1 MDKFL
6 YSLVGDEYKETVDYK
21 REIKELNEIFDIIL
35 YLCNNVNYERIK
47 KLCINLIENND
58 YYNEPYDISNV
69 NSQNIETDDI
79 LKYIKDNQED
89 IIKQIGNLQAN
100 LSTFKDIFYEQSD
113 FEDQLKL
120 INNKL
125 ENIKNLLKSNDNE
138 KDNNEEDNDEDI
150 KFNIILIDK
159 NSSIYS
165 NYKSFK
171 KYLFKNLHCIEEL
184 TPENELDFNTSLKK
198 KYIKESSKILKV
210 VKQNFKDIDEQL
222 NKLNN

>member
-6 YSLVGDEYKETVDYK
+6 YSLVGEGYRKNLDYK
-21 REIKELNEIFDIIL
+21 KEIKELNEILDIIL

-89 IIKQIGNLQAN
+89 IIKQIEKLKEKINIIN
-100 LSTFKDIFYEQSD
+100 KY
-113 FEDQLKL
+113 EDQPDYDDQQKFME
-120 INNKL
+120 NKL
-125 ENIKNLLKSNDNE
+125 ENIKNLDIFKSDGNEDND
-138 KDNNEEDNDEDI
+138 EDNDEDI

-165 NYKSFK
+165 NYLIFK

-184 TPENELDFNTSLKK
+184 TPENEFEFNNNLKDE
-198 KYIKESSKILKV
+198 YYKELKKILKE
-210 VKQNFKDIDEQL
+210 VKKNFKKVSDQL
-222 NKLNN
+222 NN

>member
-6 YSLVGDEYKETVDYK
+6 YSLVGEEYRETVDYK
-21 REIKELNEIFDIIL
+21 KEIKELNEILDIIL

-89 IIKQIGNLQAN
+89 IIKQIEKL
-100 LSTFKDIFYEQSD
+100 KEKYKIIEKYEKQHD
-113 FEDQLKL
+113 YDDQQKF
-120 INNKL
+120 IENKF
-125 ENIKNLLKSNDNE
+125 ENIKNLDIFKSDGNE
-138 KDNNEEDNDEDI
+138 DNEEDKEEDNKEDI

-165 NYKSFK
+165 NYKFFK

-184 TPENELDFNTSLKK
+184 IPENELEFNNDLKNE
-198 KYIKESSKILKV
+198 YYKEISKILKE
-210 VKQNFKDIDEQL
+210 VKKIFKKVSEQL
-222 NKLNN
+222 NS

>member
-6 YSLVGDEYKETVDYK
+6 YSLVGEEYRKTVDYK
-21 REIKELNEIFDIIL
+21 KEIKELNEILDIIL

-89 IIKQIGNLQAN
+89 IIKQIEKLKEKINIIN
-100 LSTFKDIFYEQSD
+100 KYEGQHD
-113 FEDQLKL
+113 YEDQQKFME
-120 INNKL
+120 NKL
-125 ENIKNLLKSNDNE
+125 ENIKNLDIFKSDGNEDND
-138 KDNNEEDNDEDI
+138 EDNDEDI

-165 NYKSFK
+165 NYIIFK

-184 TPENELDFNTSLKK
+184 TPENELEFNNNLKDE
-198 KYIKESSKILKV
+198 YYKELKKILKE
-210 VKQNFKDIDEQL
+210 VKKNFKKVSDQL
-222 NKLNN
+222 N

>member
-6 YSLVGDEYKETVDYK
+6 YSLVGEGYRKNLDYK
-21 REIKELNEIFDIIL
+21 KEIKELNEILDIIL

-89 IIKQIGNLQAN
+89 IIKQIKKLQEKYKI
-100 LSTFKDIFYEQSD
+100 FKTY
-113 FEDQLKL
+113 EDQVDYDDQQKF
-120 INNKL
+120 IENKL
-125 ENIKNLLKSNDNE
+125 ENIQNLDIFKSDGN
-138 KDNNEEDNDEDI
+138 EDNDEDI

-165 NYKSFK
+165 NYLIFK

-184 TPENELDFNTSLKK
+184 TPENELEFNNNLKD
-198 KYIKESSKILKV
+198 KYYKELNKILKE
-210 VKQNFKDIDEQL
+210 VKKNFKKVSDQL
-222 NKLNN
+222 NN

>member
-1 MDKFL
+1 MDEIL
-6 YSLVGDEYKETVDYK
+6 YSLVGEEYKETVDYK
-21 REIKELNEIFDIIL
+21 KEIKELNEIFDIIL

-89 IIKQIGNLQAN
+89 IIKQIEKLKEKINIIN
-100 LSTFKDIFYEQSD
+100 KY
-113 FEDQLKL
+113 EDQPDYDDQQKFME
-120 INNKL
+120 NKL
-125 ENIKNLLKSNDNE
+125 ENIKNLDIFKSDGNEDND
-138 KDNNEEDNDEDI
+138 EDNDEDI

-165 NYKSFK
+165 NYLIFK

-184 TPENELDFNTSLKK
+184 TPENEFEFNNNLKDE
-198 KYIKESSKILKV
+198 YYKELKKILKE
-210 VKQNFKDIDEQL
+210 VKKNFKKVSDQL
-222 NKLNN
+222 NN

>member
-6 YSLVGDEYKETVDYK
+6 YSLVGEGYRKNLDYK
-21 REIKELNEIFDIIL
+21 KEIKELNEILDIIL

-89 IIKQIGNLQAN
+89 IIKQIKKLQEKYKI
-100 LSTFKDIFYEQSD
+100 FKTY
-113 FEDQLKL
+113 EDQVDYDDQQKF
-120 INNKL
+120 IENKL
-125 ENIKNLLKSNDNE
+125 ENIQNLDIFKSDGNEDND
-138 KDNNEEDNDEDI
+138 EDNDEDI

-165 NYKSFK
+165 NYLIFK

-184 TPENELDFNTSLKK
+184 TPENELEFNNNLKD
-198 KYIKESSKILKV
+198 KYYKELNKILKE
-210 VKQNFKDIDEQL
+210 VKKNFKKVSDQL
-222 NKLNN
+222 NN

>member
-6 YSLVGDEYKETVDYK
+6 YSLVGEGYRKNLDYK
-21 REIKELNEIFDIIL
+21 KEIKELNEILDIIL

-89 IIKQIGNLQAN
+89 IIKQIKKLQEKYKI
-100 LSTFKDIFYEQSD
+100 FKTY
-113 FEDQLKL
+113 EDQVDYDDQQKF
-120 INNKL
+120 IENKL
-125 ENIKNLLKSNDNE
+125 ENIKNLDIFKSDGNEDND
-138 KDNNEEDNDEDI
+138 EDNDEDI

-165 NYKSFK
+165 NYLIFK

-184 TPENELDFNTSLKK
+184 TPENEFEFNNNLKDE
-198 KYIKESSKILKV
+198 YYKELKKILKE
-210 VKQNFKDIDEQL
+210 VKKNFKKVSDQL
-222 NKLNN
+222 N